1 MLAIEKAGY
10 VDGYRLRLAF
20 NDGRTGIADL
30 HRVVHDD
37 PRGVFSELRE
47 IGAFREFRVASETV
61 CWANGVDL
69 APEYL
74 YFLTFQDDP
83 ALQERFAEWG
93 YCGAR
98 ALAET

>member
-1 MLAIEKAGY
+1 MLAIEKAEY

-20 NDGRTGIADL
+20 NDGKTGIADL
-30 HRVVHDD
+30 HRAVHDD

-47 IGAFREFRVASETV
+47 IGRFREFSVASEAV
-61 CWANGVDL
+61 CWANGLDL

-74 YFLTFQDDP
+74 YFLAFQDDP
-83 ALQERFAEWG
+83 ALQEQFAEWG
-93 YCGAR
+93 YGRAR